1 LVGGKILCEAAGC
14 KELVTVQTHDSA
26 PNEGE
31 KLGEICMFAT
41 LSAKLPVHSILT
53 IQLSVMWHDVA
64 RRAVIQPDNADGLVC
79 ACI

>member
-1 LVGGKILCEAAGC
+1 M
-14 KELVTVQTHDSA
+14 TVQTHDST

-31 KLGEICMFAT
+31 KLGGICMFAT

-64 RRAVIQPDNADGLVC
+64 RRAVIQPIMQMGSCVLVSSDVVVAMPWC
-79 ACI
+79 LQ